1 MDIIINGLKL
11 DLKELAGPSIPYQTK
26 KMKLFQK
33 KLKYYLKISIIV
45 YSTPEDGEFISGI
58 FTRDK
63 KDGNKSMIVS
73 LKKNLCLS
81 AISTLRWN
89 PSIMSLASL
98 NQMYMWHL
106 LT

>member
-33 KLKYYLKISIIV
+33 KLKNYLKISIIV
-45 YSTPEDGEFISGI
+45 YSTAEDGEFISGI

-63 KDGNKSMIVS
+63 KDGNKQ
-73 LKKNLCLS
+73 KNLCLS